1 MCGIAGIF
9 HADPERRVDP
19 ETLVAMAAIQYHRGP
34 DGFGY
39 RVQDDRG
46 VGFSHA
52 RLSIIDL
59 DEDRG
64 RQPFVNGNETIMTA
78 VNGELYDYK
87 RIRADL
93 TLRGVKFRTK
103 SDSEMV
109 MHLYER
115 VGLEDAIP
123 HFRGEFGISLYD
135 REHDRLVLIRDRFG
149 VKPLYFTEA
158 NGAFVFGSELKVLFA
173 HPDVPRR
180 FSDTGLFH
188 QLMQTMV
195 PGTTAF
201 EGVQQVKPG
210 HMVIVER
217 AHGKL
222 KIRQE
227 KYWDMDF
234 PLAAERAEHSEE
246 DEEYWIEGVR
256 EQLMEAVQLRLEAD
270 VPVACYLSGGI
281 DSCITLG
288 LAAAT
293 QQSPVKAFTIGFDDV
308 AYDETAIARE
318 MAESVG
324 ADHDIMTLQADH
336 LYDNLVETLWHAERT
351 IYNTLGV
358 AKLLMSRHV
367 NQAGYKVVVT
377 GEGSDELFGGYPAF
391 RRDLF
396 LHGLDTMPAAERA
409 VWQQM
414 LSESNKLFSGAM
426 LAENELDDPALT
438 ALVGFTPSCLQ
449 PWLAAA
455 EHVPGL
461 LSPERRAALE
471 GYAPGAAIAGGPGRR
486 HAGGPAS
493 AGQGPVRLDQDHA
506 RGPDP
511 DLGRRPRG
519 HGELHGGAPAV
530 PGPPPGRVRRATA
543 AVDADQGPH
552 REIRAARGDEGP
564 AAQGALRTREVRV
577 HGPAGPHRPEEVGRH
592 EGPGGPVPVRG
603 GHPRGGAAGSR
614 GRAAPVRTPRGRG
627 HLGLHPGAAR
637 CGDQPHDRRA
647 GAARAFRRRRHPAH
661 RPPQGR
667 GAGLAALGHLTS
679 HWLERARRRGDA
691 VNTSL

>member
-9 HADPERRVDP
+9 NADPDRPVDP

-39 RVQDDRG
+39 RVQEDRG

-52 RLSIIDL
+52 RLTIIDL
-59 DEDRG
+59 DENRG
-64 RQPFVNGNETIMTA
+64 RQPFVMDDGSIMTA

-109 MHLYER
+109 MHLYRR
-115 VGLEDAIP
+115 VGLEDALP
-123 HFRGEFGISLYD
+123 HFRGEFGIALYD

-149 VKPLYFTEA
+149 IKPMYFTEA
-158 NGAFVFGSELKVLFA
+158 NGTLVFGSELKVLFA

-180 FSDTGLFH
+180 FSDAGLYH
-188 QLMQTMV
+188 QLMQTTV
-195 PGTTAF
+195 PGATAF
-201 EGVQQVKPG
+201 DGVHQVKPG

-222 KIRQE
+222 KIHEQ

-234 PLAAERAEHSEE
+234 PLASERAEHKPE

-256 EQLMEAVQLRLEAD
+256 SHLMEAVQLRLEAD

-308 AYDETAIARE
+308 EYDETAIARE

-324 ADHDIMTLQADH
+324 ADQDVMTLQASH
-336 LYDNLVETLWHAERT
+336 LYDNFVETLWHAERT

-367 NQAGYKVVVT
+367 NKAGYKVVVT
-377 GEGSDELFGGYPAF
+377 GEGSDELFAGYPAF

-396 LHGLDTMPAAERA
+396 LHGLDTLPEADRA
-409 VWQQM
+409 SWQQL
-414 LSESNKLFSGAM
+414 LSESNKLVTGAM
-426 LAENELDDPALT
+426 LAQDELDDPAMT
-438 ALVGFTPSCLQ
+438 ELVGFT
-449 PWLAAA
+449 
-455 EHVPGL
+455 
-461 LSPERRAALE
+461 
-471 GYAPGAAIAGGPGRR
+471 
-486 HAGGPAS
+486 
-493 AGQGPVRLDQDHA
+493 
-506 RGPDP
+506 
-511 DLGRRPRG
+511 
-519 HGELHGGAPAV
+519 
-530 PGPPPGRVRRATA
+530 
-543 AVDADQGPH
+543 
-552 REIRAARGDEGP
+552 
-564 AAQGALRTREVRV
+564 
-577 HGPAGPHRPEEVGRH
+577 
-592 EGPGGPVPVRG
+592 
-603 GHPRGGAAGSR
+603 
-614 GRAAPVRTPRGRG
+614 
-627 HLGLHPGAAR
+627 
-637 CGDQPHDRRA
+637 
-647 GAARAFRRRRHPAH
+647 
-661 RPPQGR
+661 
-667 GAGLAALGHLTS
+667 
-679 HWLERARRRGDA
+679 
-691 VNTSL
+691 